1 MKWKLVPEELTQKQV
16 NAACDFMTTPQT
28 CDPIHGIYRAML
40 SAAPHP
46 LHGRMTKE
54 QIRQTAKDIIKEHG
68 MNIVRELKKG
78 DNYDGSNLAA
88 LLELFGERL
97 LAIEPQ

>member
-40 SAAPHP
+40 AAAPQPEHD
-46 LHGRMTKE
+46 RMTKE
-54 QIRQTAKDIIKEHG
+54 EAQATQDWKG
-68 MNIVRELKKG
+68 M
-78 DNYDGSNLAA
+78 DGAIAFHLIERHADGWHQVGEMMDA
-88 LLELFGERL
+88 WLE
-97 LAIEPQ
+97 ANSVPNV